1 MSARILVA
9 AVNILVAYWGGGAA
23 TAIVRAY
30 ACADISGQWQVTE
43 SADISCV
50 YEGDFSDTAT
60 DTITMNQ
67 SGCSISYVRTI
78 GPYTAPRNGIIR
90 DDGTLTMSGPL
101 VIFQPGVTGHENN
114 LTINGVLENDR
125 LITFT
130 GEGRA
135 SGSAGGIT
143 ETCTAASSGNMNRQ
157 ASDLVVSGV
166 GVSDNEP
173 VTGRPF
179 TVNATVRNQGTV
191 SSGATRCATT
201 DRRTR

>member
-1 MSARILVA
+1 
-9 AVNILVAYWGGGAA
+9 
-23 TAIVRAY
+23 
-30 ACADISGQWQVTE
+30 
-43 SADISCV
+43 
-50 YEGDFSDTAT
+50 
-60 DTITMNQ
+60 MNQ

-143 ETCTAASSGNMNRQ
+143 
-157 ASDLVVSGV
+157 
-166 GVSDNEP
+166 
-173 VTGRPF
+173 
-179 TVNATVRNQGTV
+179 
-191 SSGATRCATT
+191 
-201 DRRTR
+201 